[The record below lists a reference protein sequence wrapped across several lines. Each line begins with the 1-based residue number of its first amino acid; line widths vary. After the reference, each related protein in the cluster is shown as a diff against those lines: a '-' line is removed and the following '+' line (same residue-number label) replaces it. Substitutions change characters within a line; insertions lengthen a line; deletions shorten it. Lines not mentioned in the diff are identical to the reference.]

1 MLSVTYVPLMLSVTF
16 KPFLLSITC
25 ELFMLSVTYEPFM
38 LSILNALML
47 SVVMLEFNGAVMNTV
62 HDPWGIFTLN

>member
-1 MLSVTYVPLMLSVTF
+1 MLNVTNKTLMLSVV
-16 KPFLLSITC
+16 
-25 ELFMLSVTYEPFM
+25 MLSVTYEPFM

-47 SVVMLEFNGAVMNTV
+47 SVVMLEFHGAVMNTV

>member
-1 MLSVTYVPLMLSVTF
+1 MLNVTNKTFMLSVV
-16 KPFLLSITC
+16 
-25 ELFMLSVTYEPFM
+25 MLSVTYEPFM

>member
-1 MLSVTYVPLMLSVTF
+1 MLNVTNKTFMLSVV
-16 KPFLLSITC
+16 
-25 ELFMLSVTYEPFM
+25 MLSVTYEPFM

-47 SVVMLEFNGAVMNTV
+47 SVVMLEFHGAVKNTV